1 MNGLEAELRSLID
14 EANKKRD
21 EACYD
26 KDLAATQLLSLE
38 GEFAKLTTK
47 TENLTRQL
55 ESSEKK
61 LAAALANVEN
71 RYREGKAEGKLEA
84 EAAAEAAFNARR
96 SEMLEEFKV
105 SQEFLDIRNKDF
117 MSAGDQIVDLIK
129 KERPEWDLSFL
140 YNPSTPVV
148 DEDLLPSAEGDAEP
162 AAAGGDEGGDEA

>member
-1 MNGLEAELRSLID
+1 
-14 EANKKRD
+14 
-21 EACYD
+21 
-26 KDLAATQLLSLE
+26 
-38 GEFAKLTTK
+38 
-47 TENLTRQL
+47 
-55 ESSEKK
+55 
-61 LAAALANVEN
+61 
-71 RYREGKAEGKLEA
+71 
-84 EAAAEAAFNARR
+84 
-96 SEMLEEFKV
+96 MLEEFKV